1 MVSTMVR
8 WFTIFESD
16 AIVYICTYYHST
28 NRTQNIYYRHCSELL
43 LPRCINLLIG
53 GAKHSLIPVVC
64 VLSDIY
70 YCNLASISDASRPG
84 LTPSIWRQLYN
95 CMYKDHA
102 KRAFAGKV
110 RHFVVLLLDW
120 RKISVIVFPLYT
132 SLCSVGCRHMRLPQQ
147 PITNRYTNFSLLI
160 IYIWVEICAKVYK
173 IFKPQYNCAIAIY
186 LYIKIRFNA

>member
-1 MVSTMVR
+1 MQSKSKFLASKWIWSCAFCMRSCSQIFLSTMVSTMER

-70 YCNLASISDASRPG
+70 YCNLALWSPLWCDG
-84 LTPSIWRQLYN
+84 LPYLNLTQL
-95 CMYKDHA
+95 
-102 KRAFAGKV
+102 FI
-110 RHFVVLLLDW
+110 FV
-120 RKISVIVFPLYT
+120 
-132 SLCSVGCRHMRLPQQ
+132 
-147 PITNRYTNFSLLI
+147 LI
-160 IYIWVEICAKVYK
+160 IIALIGLK
-173 IFKPQYNCAIAIY
+173 IFITDIAANY
-186 LYIKIRFNA
+186 CCRAA